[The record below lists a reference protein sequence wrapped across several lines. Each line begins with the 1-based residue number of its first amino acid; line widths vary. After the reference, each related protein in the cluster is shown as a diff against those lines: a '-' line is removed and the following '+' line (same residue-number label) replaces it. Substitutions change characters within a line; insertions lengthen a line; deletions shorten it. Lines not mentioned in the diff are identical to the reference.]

1 MKASENVKVNVRYHI
16 LIYIYIFN
24 SQQRFT
30 ENICCELNALYYYIE
45 ASLVAQTVKRLPTRR
60 ETQVQSTGWGIS
72 CRKKWQPTPV
82 SLLGKSHGQ
91 RSLVGYSPWGCKR
104 VRHDLVP
111 KQQQVIITLLDSS
124 WLTALSLT
132 QEINSLG
139 QRLCVSCFCNPGK

>member
-91 RSLVGYSPWGCKR
+91 RSLLGYSPWCCKELDTTEQLST
-104 VRHDLVP
+104 VQACFTEATNSPGSLFSCCSSLQPSYLVCFLP
-111 KQQQVIITLLDSS
+111 DS
-124 WLTALSLT
+124 
-132 QEINSLG
+132 
-139 QRLCVSCFCNPGK
+139 VSPVL